1 MNRPDIREPDICEL
15 LKQVLK
21 DDLPPEAEAR
31 MGQQFLDLER
41 TLNWHGSSAE
51 AERPWMHWPLRRGI
65 LAFGSAAM
73 LILGIVMQLN
83 GSPRA
88 LAHSVEQL
96 KVIVTVSMS
105 LNRAAFMDCTV
116 VKPEAGGENTSYHVL
131 WRANGD
137 ARMDMVS
144 AGVVQTIW
152 ISDGTISFADSDE
165 GSIRSVPLK
174 TIAPG
179 PAWQPAMEFRTPA
192 LLAKLMEE
200 RYGLMQTGERR
211 GAGSDEFLIV
221 GKEDRQVVEIT
232 VDARTY
238 LPKLLKKCAPDSGR
252 TNGGRICPMEV
263 RFHWNQPIS
272 GELFVPRAMSR
283 EAINR
288 SAARFG
294 TETRTSCHPRTLARD
309 IY

>member
-1 MNRPDIREPDICEL
+1 MNRPKIPEPDLDKL

-31 MGQQFLDLER
+31 MGQQFLNLKR
-41 TLNWHGSSAE
+41 TLDPHGSLAE
-51 AERPWMHWPLRRGI
+51 AEWPWMHWRLFRREI
-65 LAFGSAAM
+65 LAFASAVM

-83 GSPRA
+83 GSQSA
-88 LAHSVEQL
+88 LAHSIEQL
-96 KVIVTVSMS
+96 KVVVTISMS

-116 VKPEAGGENTSYHVL
+116 IKPEAEGENTSYHVL

-179 PAWQPAMEFRTPA
+179 PVWQPAMEFRTPA
-192 LLAKLMEE
+192 LLATLMEE
-200 RYGLMQTGERR
+200 RYGLMQTGERHS
-211 GAGSDEFLIV
+211 AGSDEFLIV
-221 GKEDRQVVEIT
+221 GREDRQVVEIT

-238 LPKLLKKCAPDSGR
+238 LPKLLKKYAPDSGR
-252 TNGGRICPMEV
+252 TNGDRICLMEV

-272 GELFVPRAMSR
+272 GELFVPGPSVGRR
-283 EAINR
+283 
-288 SAARFG
+288 
-294 TETRTSCHPRTLARD
+294 
-309 IY
+309 